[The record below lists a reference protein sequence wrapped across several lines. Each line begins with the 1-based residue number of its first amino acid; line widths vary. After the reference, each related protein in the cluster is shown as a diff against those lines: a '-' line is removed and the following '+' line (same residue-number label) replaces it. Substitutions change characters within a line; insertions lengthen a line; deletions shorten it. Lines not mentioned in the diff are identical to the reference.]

1 MLNVKSM
8 PPMLRVSD
16 GFTSLFSPQRP
27 YKFKKSNE
35 AIKTTCQNIQQ
46 REKKSFE
53 RKKCVI
59 VDFILCVKLQPCD
72 SKVQSYGMET
82 ENFNLVLKLEVVF
95 CECCMTLIC
104 FEYL

>member
-1 MLNVKSM
+1 MPNVKSM
-8 PPMLRVSD
+8 PSMLHVSD

-27 YKFKKSNE
+27 YKSK
-35 AIKTTCQNIQQ
+35 Q
-46 REKKSFE
+46 RAKMSSREKKKSFE

-59 VDFILCVKLQPCD
+59 GDFILCVKLQPCD